1 MEVLHDK
8 ALVNNV
14 LYMFTF
20 PIHVELVILL
30 KYGMK
35 RFPLNHLLSE
45 STSRFALNI
54 CGEIYHD
61 THIG

>member
-14 LYMFTF
+14 KYMFTF
-20 PIHVELVILL
+20 PLHVELVILL

-35 RFPLNHLLSE
+35 RFPSI
-45 STSRFALNI
+45 S
-54 CGEIYHD
+54 GEIYHD
-61 THIG
+61 TNIG

>member
-45 STSRFALNI
+45 ST
-54 CGEIYHD
+54 
-61 THIG
+61 